1 MKKITAFL
9 SALVLLTSMFS
20 LCASA
25 GEYLYGDVD
34 MNGKIDILDVIT
46 LNKAILGKESLSKE
60 ASALADVDGDGM
72 PTSTDALQIMKYIVG
87 LITEFENSAVIQPE
101 IIQDAK
107 IYNNHR
113 YQLFDIG
120 MTWTE
125 AKAYCENLGGHL
137 MTISSPEETD
147 TVLDIFSQSSKQ
159 LLWLG
164 GYYDE
169 EASGWKW
176 VDDSEFDYTNW
187 DDYAPDRQTRN
198 DQTEA
203 YMMTYKKPNPSS
215 GISHSEAYK
224 WNDIFEDGCFPG
236 EEDFFSTENYCFI
249 CEWDS

>member
-198 DQTEA
+198 DQTES
-203 YMMTYKKPNPSS
+203 YMMTYKKPNPNGSN
-215 GISHSEAYK
+215 SEAYK